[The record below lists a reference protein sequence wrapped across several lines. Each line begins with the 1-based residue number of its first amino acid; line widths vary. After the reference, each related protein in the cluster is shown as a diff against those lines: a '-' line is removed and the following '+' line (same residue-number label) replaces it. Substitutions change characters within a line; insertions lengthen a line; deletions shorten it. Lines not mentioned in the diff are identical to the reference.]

1 MSRVNLHGIFP
12 PMATPFVPDGS
23 AIDFDAVRH
32 NVERWMR
39 TALRGIVVLGSNGE
53 SAFVSSDEA
62 DALVEAVRA
71 GTPGDRTLIVGTGQE
86 STKATIE
93 ASRRAAALGADA
105 VLVRAPGFFKAQMT
119 GPAFVTH
126 YRAVAD
132 ASPVPV
138 LLYNF
143 AAAFGVNLPMDAIVT
158 LAGHPNIIGMKESSG
173 DVMQVADEVSQTP
186 ERFAVVVGSAPSLY
200 PSMCVGAI
208 GGVVAV
214 ANCAPEACVRLYE
227 AAQAGRHAEALALQ
241 RALTPLARAVTGRF
255 GVAGLKAAMTL
266 AGYRGGAPRLPLSP
280 APQATVD
287 ELGRLATT
295 LDAFLGTTDA
305 VTA

>member
-1 MSRVNLHGIFP
+1 MPVNLRGIFP
-12 PMATPFVPDGS
+12 PMATPFLSDGS
-23 AIDFDAVRH
+23 AIDFEAVRH
-32 NVERWMR
+32 NVDLWMR

-53 SAFVSSDEA
+53 SAFVSTDEA

-71 GTPGDRTLIVGTGQE
+71 GVPRDRVLIVGTGQE
-86 STKATIE
+86 STRATIE
-93 ASRRAAALGADA
+93 ACRRAAALGADA

-119 GPAFVTH
+119 GPAFVAH

-132 ASPVPV
+132 ASTVPV

-143 AAAFGVNLPMDAIVT
+143 AAAFGVNLPIDAIVA
-158 LAGHPNIIGMKESSG
+158 LAEHPNIIGMKESSG
-173 DVMQVADEVSQTP
+173 DVIQVADEVSQTP
-186 ERFAVVVGSAPSLY
+186 PGFDVVVGSAPSLY

-214 ANCAPEACVRLYE
+214 ANCAPEACVRLYD
-227 AAQAGRHAEALALQ
+227 AAAAGRHEEALALQ

-266 AGYRGGAPRLPLSP
+266 AGYRGGAPRMPLSP
-280 APQATVD
+280 APQPVID
-287 ELGRLATT
+287 ELARLTSALT
-295 LDAFLGTTDA
+295 AFLGTIDA